1 VDRLTH
7 VTDIY
12 SGRVVTLRVIDLALA
27 DGRLVKREIVEHAAG
42 AAVVAVDHDGNVLLV
57 RQFRPAVSAHV
68 LELPAGI
75 VDPGES
81 PLECARR
88 ELEEE
93 TGFTADVLEPLATFY
108 SSPGFCT
115 EVLHVFGGSN
125 LRQGKRA
132 SDDEE
137 DLEAVRMPLA
147 NAIERVLTS
156 EISDAKTVTGLLAYY
171 RMSSGRSTMT
181 R

>member
-1 VDRLTH
+1 

-57 RQFRPAVSAHV
+57 RQFRPAVGAHV

-88 ELEEE
+88 ELKEE
-93 TGFTADVLEPLATFY
+93 TGVTADALEPLATFY

-115 EVLHVFGGSN
+115 EVLHVFAVSELGEGN
-125 LRQGKRA
+125 RA
-132 SDDEE
+132 SDEE
-137 DLEAVRMPLA
+137 EELELVRLPLA
-147 NAIERVLTS
+147 DAIERVLNG
-156 EISDAKTVTGLLAYY
+156 ELSDAKTVTGLLAYY